1 MTGGTW
7 VGRALRRAAQ
17 RPGVCLAGAV
27 LAALSVGVIVSV
39 ALLPEVGPRAH
50 RVARPARN
58 RAPAY
63 WPPNQDVR
71 RDFRNFAQALSSIAR
86 PERAAMVRICIVTYS
101 LVGPTKNGG
110 IGTAD
115 TAMAELLASDGRFA
129 VTVLYVGEA
138 PDSIAPWVQHYA
150 TKGVHLVPLPD
161 SEVTISANRY
171 ATVSYLVYR
180 WLRAQEH
187 AFDIVRFHEWH
198 GPGYFSLLAKRQGES
213 SCSSTTFVVT
223 LHCPSTFYLEGS
235 RRPFS
240 SMNAFVSDF
249 LERQSVALTDI
260 LVSPSAFMLE
270 WVQQRP
276 EWPTLPG
283 RTFVQPNVLMPSVA
297 RSSSVASTGAQ
308 RVPVHELVFFGRLEV
323 LKGFHIFCDALDILF
338 SSSMPLPL
346 GVTFL
351 GRPNFGT
358 SSDSTVDAVARIRDR
373 ARQWSIEPIILTEMS
388 QPEAVAYLRHGSG
401 RLAVMPSFV
410 ENSPYAVLECLAMG
424 VPFIASAVGGTP
436 ELVDPRDT
444 KSVLFAPVT
453 AEALAN
459 AVGEAVE
466 LGAVVA
472 RSVVNHTANG
482 AETAELHWRI
492 AQPDRLVPPEL
503 PHPIVAVC
511 IVHRNRGTLL
521 QQSIDGVLQQ
531 RYDPMRMD
539 IVIVADGSD
548 DRMSL
553 DALDSLELRLRDLVT
568 SQQLHG
574 AQVIRDSIRSTGA
587 ARNTAFQHS
596 SAEFVAFLDDCDV
609 PKNTWLS
616 SMVKVALHTQADIV
630 TCMADVFEDASRP
643 VKVLRRWVPLGPAPD
658 LGMFHNV
665 YGAYAGL
672 FRRKALVSLGGYS
685 EDAGATSEDWELYAR
700 AVLQGMRLELVP
712 EALIWYRDR
721 PGSMR
726 PQQDPA
732 GSPALRPYLAVLRPE
747 LHNAIRFSHANTIR
761 AM

>member
-1 MTGGTW
+1 M
-7 VGRALRRAAQ
+7 
-17 RPGVCLAGAV
+17 
-27 LAALSVGVIVSV
+27 
-39 ALLPEVGPRAH
+39 
-50 RVARPARN
+50 
-58 RAPAY
+58 
-63 WPPNQDVR
+63 
-71 RDFRNFAQALSSIAR
+71 
-86 PERAAMVRICIVTYS
+86 
-101 LVGPTKNGG
+101 
-110 IGTAD
+110 
-115 TAMAELLASDGRFA
+115 
-129 VTVLYVGEA
+129 
-138 PDSIAPWVQHYA
+138 
-150 TKGVHLVPLPD
+150 
-161 SEVTISANRY
+161 
-171 ATVSYLVYR
+171 
-180 WLRAQEH
+180 
-187 AFDIVRFHEWH
+187 
-198 GPGYFSLLAKRQGES
+198 
-213 SCSSTTFVVT
+213 
-223 LHCPSTFYLEGS
+223 
-235 RRPFS
+235 
-240 SMNAFVSDF
+240 
-249 LERQSVALTDI
+249 
-260 LVSPSAFMLE
+260 
-270 WVQQRP
+270 
-276 EWPTLPG
+276 
-283 RTFVQPNVLMPSVA
+283 
-297 RSSSVASTGAQ
+297 
-308 RVPVHELVFFGRLEV
+308 
-323 LKGFHIFCDALDILF
+323 
-338 SSSMPLPL
+338 
-346 GVTFL
+346 
-351 GRPNFGT
+351 
-358 SSDSTVDAVARIRDR
+358 
-373 ARQWSIEPIILTEMS
+373 
-388 QPEAVAYLRHGSG
+388 
-401 RLAVMPSFV
+401 
-410 ENSPYAVLECLAMG
+410 
-424 VPFIASAVGGTP
+424 
-436 ELVDPRDT
+436 
-444 KSVLFAPVT
+444 
-453 AEALAN
+453 
-459 AVGEAVE
+459 
-466 LGAVVA
+466 
-472 RSVVNHTANG
+472 
-482 AETAELHWRI
+482 
-492 AQPDRLVPPEL
+492 PPEL

-574 AQVIRDSIRSTGA
+574 AQVIRDSIRSTVRVRINRFACPNPDACPLQGA

-630 TCMADVFEDASRP
+630 TCMADIFEDASRP
-643 VKVLRRWVPLGPAPD
+643 VKVHPVARIASRSIPNAQQQVLRRWVPLGPAPD